1 MGRSCSKAHS
11 SAWQSWTSTHSV
23 KVVSIPHSKSNL
35 ELDGPLSFQIWCSK
49 HVLLFGWSRMIHA
62 VFRTCCRISPRFH
75 RQIGGDSFSLQV
87 TQPMSQEQS
96 DNWVK
101 KTGMVKMSSWQH
113 LRILHQKNLL
123 FSTGRFWAR
132 VGSHLP
138 LPRSLIVSAPKANPF
153 FGALKLRYLRFMASL
168 KQLDDGWPESVEEHV
183 TLLLVVSKT
192 L

>member
-1 MGRSCSKAHS
+1 MWQAATGVNELTDHSMGEHMVSGHS
-11 SAWQSWTSTHSV
+11 LPWAEAVRRHTAQQSWTSTHSV

-123 FSTGRFWAR
+123 FSTGRFWAP
-132 VGSHLP
+132 VGSHL
-138 LPRSLIVSAPKANPF
+138 LLIPSTQVPHCFSP
-153 FGALKLRYLRFMASL
+153 
-168 KQLDDGWPESVEEHV
+168 
-183 TLLLVVSKT
+183 
-192 L
+192 